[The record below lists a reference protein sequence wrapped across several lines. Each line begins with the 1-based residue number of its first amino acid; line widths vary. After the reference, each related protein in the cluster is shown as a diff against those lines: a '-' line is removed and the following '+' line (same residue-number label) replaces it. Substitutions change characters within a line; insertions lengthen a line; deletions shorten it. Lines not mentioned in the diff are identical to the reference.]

1 MESMKFKG
9 LKKILTGQNLKIDMM
24 NSNRFHSQDGLAV
37 KNMTLDLNGM
47 KYFFNSKFTVL
58 ELIDYLGF
66 NKNVIV
72 IDYNGLLLDKRKW
85 ERTMLRNEDSLE
97 IFSIAGG
104 G

>member
-1 MESMKFKG
+1 
-9 LKKILTGQNLKIDMM
+9 M
-24 NSNRFHSQDGLAV
+24 NFNRFHFQDMSMG
-37 KNMTLDLNGM
+37 KNMALDLNGI
-47 KYFFNSKFTVL
+47 KYFFNSKFTIL

-72 IDYNGLLLDKRKW
+72 IDYNGILLDKVNWKN
-85 ERTMLRNEDSLE
+85 TILCNGDSLE

>member
-1 MESMKFKG
+1 MGF
-9 LKKILTGQNLKIDMM
+9 
-24 NSNRFHSQDGLAV
+24 NRFHSQDQLMG
-37 KNMTLDLNGM
+37 KNMTLGLNGM
-47 KYFFNSKFTVL
+47 KYFFNSKFTIL

-72 IDYNGLLLDKRKW
+72 IDYNGILLEKGNWKK
-85 ERTMLRNEDSLE
+85 TILRNGDSLE

>member
-1 MESMKFKG
+1 ME
-9 LKKILTGQNLKIDMM
+9 
-24 NSNRFHSQDGLAV
+24 
-37 KNMTLDLNGM
+37 KNMALGLNGM
-47 KYFFNSKFTVL
+47 EYFFNSKFTIL

-72 IDYNGLLLDKRKW
+72 IDYNGILLDKGDWK
-85 ERTMLRNEDSLE
+85 RTFLRNGDSLE